1 MNVANPEFWELVAF
15 VLFVAI
21 LVWKGGF
28 SALGRVLDARADK
41 IRIEIETAQKLRQD
55 AEALLT
61 TYQKKHREAMNEAE
75 AILATARE
83 EAVRIREQATVD
95 LSAVLKRREA
105 QAVEKIHQAEAA
117 AVQQVRN
124 LAVDVAVAATET
136 LLASS
141 IDTKASEALIQG
153 AIAELPGKLH

>member
-28 SALGRVLDARADK
+28 TALGRVLDARADK
-41 IRIEIETAQKLRQD
+41 IRVEIETAQKLRQD

-83 EAVRIREQATVD
+83 EAVRIREQATTD
-95 LSAVLKRREA
+95 LAVVLKRREA

-141 IDTKASEALIQG
+141 IDGKASESLIQG

>member
-1 MNVANPEFWELVAF
+1 MNVTNPEFWELVAF

-28 SALGRVLDARADK
+28 TALGRVLDARADK
-41 IRIEIETAQKLRQD
+41 IRVEIETAQKLRQD

-83 EAVRIREQATVD
+83 EAVRIREQATTD
-95 LSAVLKRREA
+95 LAVVLKRREA

-136 LLASS
+136 LLASG
-141 IDTKASEALIQG
+141 IDGKASESLIQG